1 MSMTFRE
8 LVNDRGY
15 VDLIEFVI
23 VCKNNG
29 IDLDAASSRAVMYK
43 GQVYTWFNGYVMEDN
58 IITMTTPVVP
68 ARRGYNQVNSDSTAN
83 NAIDVCKMIAH
94 AESVDECKLMIGM
107 LESRI
112 RELK

>member
-23 VCKNNG
+23 VCKDNG
-29 IDLDAASSRAVMYK
+29 IDLDAATSRAVMYK

-58 IITMTTPVVP
+58 TVAMNKPIGSS
-68 ARRGYNQVNSDSTAN
+68 RRGNDQVKPDETTNS
-83 NAIDVCKMIAH
+83 AIDVCKMIAF
-94 AESVDECKLMIGM
+94 AESIDECKLMIGM

-112 RELK
+112 RELR

>member
-23 VCKNNG
+23 VCKDNG
-29 IDLDAASSRAVMYK
+29 IDLDAATSRAIMYK
-43 GQVYTWFNGYVMEDN
+43 GQVYTWFNGYVMLDN
-58 IITMTTPVVP
+58 TVAMTAPTVP
-68 ARRGYNQVNSDSTAN
+68 ARRGYNQVKSDDTTN
-83 NAIDVCKMIAH
+83 KAIDVCKMIAH

-112 RELK
+112 RELR